1 MKKLIYLSMLGAAL
15 LAACGPQATP
25 TMNPADVQGTAFA
38 AASTMVAQTQAAIP
52 TSTPIPPTETP
63 SPTPAPTDTP
73 PIPPTSSLPTLAP
86 TLASGGTGGDP
97 CNSPLPADPAGRPT
111 TIKIENQTN
120 GSLTLSLYL
129 NKTPFATCGY
139 RGYNIAKG
147 GSVLITD
154 LVQGCYNVSV
164 YVNDPKAPSKSFG
177 YGCINDE
184 DKWTFLVGPEVVRL
198 IQ

>member
-1 MKKLIYLSMLGAAL
+1 MKKLLTLSMLAAVL
-15 LAACGPQATP
+15 LSACGPQATP
-25 TMNPADVQGTAFA
+25 TMNPADVQATAFA

-52 TSTPIPPTETP
+52 TATLVPPTETP
-63 SPTPAPTDTP
+63 SSTPAPTDTP
-73 PIPPTSSLPTLAP
+73 PVLPTSSLPTLAP
-86 TLASGGTGGDP
+86 TTAAGNPGTDP
-97 CNSPLPADPAGRPT
+97 CNAVLPADPAGRPT
-111 TIKIENQTN
+111 IIKIENQTK

-147 GSVLITD
+147 GSVLIND

-164 YVNDPKAPSKSFG
+164 YVNDPKTPSKSFG

-184 DKWTFLVGPEVVRL
+184 DKWTFVVGPEVVRL

>member
-1 MKKLIYLSMLGAAL
+1 MY
-15 LAACGPQATP
+15 T
-25 TMNPADVQGTAFA
+25 
-38 AASTMVAQTQAAIP
+38 
-52 TSTPIPPTETP
+52 TEP
-63 SPTPAPTDTP
+63 SS
-73 PIPPTSSLPTLAP
+73 IPTLAP
-86 TLASGGTGGDP
+86 TTAAGGDP
-97 CNSPLPADPAGRPT
+97 CDAPLPADPAGRPT
-111 TIKIENQTN
+111 IIKIENQTK

-164 YVNDPKAPSKSFG
+164 YVNDPKTPSKSFG